1 LDSSEYEKKKEKR
14 KKFSLLATQ
23 NGKALLCATNP
34 LALCCNNTWVGLAH
48 KRRIIYLFIVKFKI
62 HGGEFFFFF

>member
-1 LDSSEYEKKKEKR
+1 LKNWIHLNEKKKAKKKR

-34 LALCCNNTWVGLAH
+34 LALCCNNIWVGLAH
-48 KRRIIYLFIVKFKI
+48 K
-62 HGGEFFFFF
+62 H